1 MLSPFRLSKPILVA
15 LVLAVFQEG
24 TRAADVPL
32 QRRLPNHP
40 VIVFESDDW
49 GEVSADSAAAVRA
62 LAHEGYLPD
71 SNWAKDCAETVGDL
85 ERLYRVLERHVD
97 ARRRHP
103 VFTANLVVSDPDFE
117 AIEKSGFTRYSCR
130 PVSQVFPARYAEHGD
145 LVAKWKE
152 GLARRVFVPQLH
164 ARE

>member
-62 LAHEGYLPD
+62 LAHEGYLPG
-71 SNWAKDCAETVGDL
+71 SSLVAELPGSA
-85 ERLYRVLERHVD
+85 HWPSIG
-97 ARRRHP
+97 ARRR
-103 VFTANLVVSDPDFE
+103 T
-117 AIEKSGFTRYSCR
+117 
-130 PVSQVFPARYAEHGD
+130 
-145 LVAKWKE
+145 
-152 GLARRVFVPQLH
+152 
-164 ARE
+164 